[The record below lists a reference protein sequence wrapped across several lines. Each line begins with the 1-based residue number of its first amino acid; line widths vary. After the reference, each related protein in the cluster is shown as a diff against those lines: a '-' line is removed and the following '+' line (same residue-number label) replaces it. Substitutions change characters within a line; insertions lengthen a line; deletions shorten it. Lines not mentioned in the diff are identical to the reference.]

1 MVAIATLAT
10 RIIAGVTVPDTPLIN
25 ASISLARDAL
35 PDRPYNH
42 VMRAWLNGQT
52 IINKMPSE
60 QRATID
66 EEAFAVGAILH
77 DMGWYVLDIWILKS
91 SQSDG

>member
-1 MVAIATLAT
+1 MIAIATFAI

-77 DMGWYVLDIWILKS
+77 DMGWYVLDFWIKET
-91 SQSDG
+91 SQSDK

>member
-1 MVAIATLAT
+1 MIAIATFAI

-42 VMRAWLNGQT
+42 VMRAWLNGKT

-77 DMGWYVLDIWILKS
+77 DMGWYVLDFWIKET
-91 SQSDG
+91 SQSDK